1 MYISIK
7 MPFLSSIYLLFVIY
21 NIYLMRKLL
30 IKDKNRIESYGDI
43 VLTVL
48 IILLSPVGTYI
59 INKALSDF
67 LTADEIIKA
76 KEKSKKII
84 NKIFFIK

>member
-1 MYISIK
+1 MHISIK
-7 MPFLSSIYLLFVIY
+7 MPFLSSIYFLFVIY

-67 LTADEIIKA
+67 LTADEIIEA
-76 KEKSKKII
+76 KQKSRKII